1 MSVMK
6 FRLSSCYQGIK
17 GLKALISLYCFSS
30 FFAPTT
36 DDVAEHLRGSIA
48 SPQLS
53 EKVANHL
60 QENDKDKPLPSL
72 TPSPTPLGQL

>member
-1 MSVMK
+1 MK

-17 GLKALISLYCFSS
+17 GLKALVSLYCFSS

-36 DDVAEHLRGSIA
+36 DDVAEHLRASIA

-53 EKVANHL
+53 EEVANHL
-60 QENDKDKPLPSL
+60 KKTTKTSHCLL
-72 TPSPTPLGQL
+72 